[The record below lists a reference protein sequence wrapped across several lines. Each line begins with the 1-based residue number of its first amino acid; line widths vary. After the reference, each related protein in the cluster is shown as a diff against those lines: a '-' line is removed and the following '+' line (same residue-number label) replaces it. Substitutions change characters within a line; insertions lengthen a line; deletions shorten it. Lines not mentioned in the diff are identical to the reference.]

1 MVALALPVTGY
12 VYLDTNCFIY
22 SVERIDPYRAVLDIL
37 WQTVS
42 IMDGEL
48 LVVTS
53 ELTLHEVLVKPLKMQ
68 DATTATIFRI
78 ILRHSPDV
86 RMSPISQAVLEESAR
101 LRATTGLKTPD
112 AIHAATALLDNCKLF
127 LTNDPAF
134 RRVPGLEVTVL
145 SEAVE

>member
-1 MVALALPVTGY
+1 MAALALPMTGY

-22 SVERIDPYRAVLDIL
+22 SVERIDPYRAVLDML

-42 IMDGEL
+42 IRDREL

-112 AIHAATALLDNCKLF
+112 GYSCSHSLA
-127 LTNDPAF
+127 
-134 RRVPGLEVTVL
+134 G
-145 SEAVE
+145 

>member
-1 MVALALPVTGY
+1 MGSLELPNAGY
-12 VYLDTNCFIY
+12 IYLDTNCFIY
-22 SVERIDPYRAVLDIL
+22 SVERIDPYRAVLDTL
-37 WQTVS
+37 WEAVS
-42 IMDGEL
+42 VREEEL
-48 LVVTS
+48 IVVTS
-53 ELTLHEVLVKPLKMQ
+53 ELTLHEVLVKPLKTE

-86 RMSPISQAVLEESAR
+86 RMSPISQAVLEEAAR
-101 LRATTGLKTPD
+101 LRATIGLKTPD

-134 RRVPGLEVTVL
+134 RRVPGLTVTVL